1 MAIFAKGIPRL
12 TVLAAAIA
20 GLCLIPAEALSHG
33 PNLCLWCH
41 LFHIAACP
49 ACGST
54 RALSAFFHGQFSQAL
69 AFNRNVMV
77 AAPSLIILLAL
88 DLLRVA
94 KPIAKAGF
102 SAAFDLSSGRNRRP
116 KH

>member
-1 MAIFAKGIPRL
+1 MAIIAKGIPRL
-12 TVLAAAIA
+12 AVLAAAIG
-20 GLCLIPAEALSHG
+20 GLCLVPLETLSHG

-69 AFNRNVMV
+69 AFNRNVFV
-77 AAPSLIILLAL
+77 TAPSLISLLAL
-88 DLLRVA
+88 DLLRLF
-94 KPIAKAGF
+94 KRPMF
-102 SAAFDLSSGRNRRP
+102 RSCPPQRRLEGTTQL
-116 KH
+116 